1 MPTHIVRLSRAMH
14 VVGDQVCDTYTVHD
28 SETGVKTHAFTINCT
43 PLLEDYNNQLR
54 AALVDYPHYGWEDTT
69 EQKDEVIS

>member
-1 MPTHIVRLSRAMH
+1 MH

-28 SETGVKTHAFTINCT
+28 SETGTKVHEFTINCT
-43 PLLEDYNNQLR
+43 PILEDYNHQLR
-54 AALVDYPHYGWEDTT
+54 AALEGYPGYGWEDTT